1 MCTVHTLIGGG
12 ETGHGR
18 GWAGGAD
25 VTGGKNKK
33 GNYMYIN
40 LTIARAAPHH
50 NLKVLFYP

>member
-1 MCTVHTLIGGG
+1 VCTVHTLIGGG